1 MDDGRGCGKRVLRP
15 ASGPA
20 SRLGD
25 RRGPTAYCCG
35 DVGWVAD
42 RPVLRYEDGV
52 EHCMRYTAT
61 LAMEDGH
68 WKIVQWHAS
77 LPQPNVHQMPTS
89 VEELAEVIRKDRPD
103 LGQASAPDGTVTIV
117 FSDIEASTV
126 LLDRLGDAEFV
137 QMLTWHDR
145 LVRDSA
151 EEHRGFVVKSQG
163 DGFMLAFPSAAYAFR
178 ASLVL
183 RDRLAVG
190 FHGLPI
196 RVRIGLH
203 VGEAM
208 RHADDFYGRTVVVA
222 ARIGGLAL
230 GGEILASSLVHGLA
244 QGLGTFSFDEPR
256 TVTLKGLDGSFD
268 VYPVVSLTGTHIWSA
283 RRSAFPS
290 KMMSPMATSRG
301 PAVTISRDDAFDLVI
316 ILRAAQHVAEG
327 AIDVPRHSEA
337 AWSRSMSLVLGG
349 AGSWAQRL
357 QDLASQPGA

>member
-1 MDDGRGCGKRVLRP
+1 MWETQDVEGFESMFSTSPSLLVVGSDAAEWTTGAAAVNVFCAQLQAQPLV
-15 ASGPA
+15 SVTA
-20 SRLGD
+20 SR
-25 RRGPTAYCCG
+25 PTAYCCG
-35 DVGWVAD
+35 DAGWVAD
-42 RPVLRYEDGV
+42 WPVLRFADGI
-52 EHCMRYTAT
+52 EHPMRYTAT
-61 LAMEDGH
+61 LAMEHGH

-77 LPQPNVHQMPTS
+77 LPQPNAHEMPTT
-89 VEELAEVIRKDRPD
+89 VEELAEVIRKDPPN

-126 LLDRLGDAEFV
+126 LLNRLGDAEFV
-137 QMLTWHDR
+137 QMLAWHDR

-163 DGFMLAFPSAAYAFR
+163 DGFMLAFPSAAYALR

-196 RVRIGLH
+196 RVRMGLH

-244 QGLGTFSFDEPR
+244 QGLGTFSFDEPK
-256 TVTLKGLDGSFD
+256 TVTLKGLEGSFD
-268 VYPVVSLTGTHIWSA
+268 VYPVVA
-283 RRSAFPS
+283 
-290 KMMSPMATSRG
+290 
-301 PAVTISRDDAFDLVI
+301 
-316 ILRAAQHVAEG
+316 
-327 AIDVPRHSEA
+327 
-337 AWSRSMSLVLGG
+337 
-349 AGSWAQRL
+349 
-357 QDLASQPGA
+357 